1 MITDGWWWKLSMG
14 IDGWWWVMVVMAD
27 GLMLGDGCM
36 MDGW

>member
-14 IDGWWWVMVVMAD
+14 IDGWWWVMVVMTD

-36 MDGW
+36 MDDW